1 MLFGHGDDA
10 YMFNK
15 QNCINFSS
23 NVYYGGLN
31 QGLKQHLIESL
42 DLIGSYPEVI
52 GETVVKKIAA
62 YHNVKQQNVIVTAG
76 ATSAFYL
83 IAQLFSGGESTIF
96 SPSFAEYEDACNANQ
111 HNLEFVNR
119 EDFAT
124 TELMPE
130 GMVWLCNPN
139 NPDGKL
145 LSVDNIIKRISENPS
160 VQFVID
166 EAYIDFTADK
176 DRNSVIPYIGR
187 LSNVIVVR
195 SLTKNIAIPGLRLG
209 YIVASDHMIEGL
221 LERIQPWSV
230 NTLALKAGEYYFD
243 NITNFKI
250 DTDTLLKDTTSL
262 IVAIN
267 NIDGFKAYK
276 TDASFF
282 LVELNGAKSDE
293 LKRDLIN
300 EYNIL
305 VRDAANFRMLD
316 SSFIRVATQNKADN
330 SKLITALKQW
340 SCKQ

>member
-10 YMFNK
+10 YMYNK
-15 QNCINFSS
+15 KSCINFSS

-31 QGLKQHLIESL
+31 QGLKQHLIEAL

-52 GETVVKKIAA
+52 GETVIKKIAA
-62 YHNVKQQNVIVTAG
+62 YHGVKEQNVVVTSG

-83 IAQLFSGGESTIF
+83 IAQTFAGGESTIF

-111 HNLEFVNR
+111 HNIEFISR
-119 EDFAT
+119 DKFIT

-145 LSVDNIIKRISENPS
+145 LNADSIIKRISENQS

-166 EAYIDFTADK
+166 EAYIDFTAERDK
-176 DRNSVIPYIGR
+176 NSVIPYIDR
-187 LSNVIVVR
+187 YSNVIVVR

-209 YIVASDHMIEGL
+209 YIIASDYIVEGL

-243 NITNFKI
+243 NINDFKI
-250 DTDTLLKDTTSL
+250 DTDALLRDTTDL
-262 IVAIN
+262 INEIN
-267 NIDGFKAYK
+267 EIDGFRAHK

-282 LVELNGAKSDE
+282 LIEIASANSKDLKSY
-293 LKRDLIN
+293 LIDKHD
-300 EYNIL
+300 IL
-305 VRDAANFRMLD
+305 VRDASNFRLLD
-316 SSFIRVATQNKADN
+316 SSCIRVATQNRDN
-330 SKLITALKQW
+330 NKKLITALKQW
-340 SCKQ
+340 SCR